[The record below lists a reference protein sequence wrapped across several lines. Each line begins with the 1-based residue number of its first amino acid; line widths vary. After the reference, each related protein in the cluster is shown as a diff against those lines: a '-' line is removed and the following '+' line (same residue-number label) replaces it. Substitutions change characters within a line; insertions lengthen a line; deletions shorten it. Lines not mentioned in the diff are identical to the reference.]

1 MPARNAELIFV
12 SGPQQGQRETLMRAS
27 ILIGRDPLADLC
39 IQEEAASR
47 QHARM
52 DLVPAGWML
61 TNLSRNGTFIN
72 SKRYRKSRK
81 QILLDTG
88 DVLQIGQE
96 TFMLFVGAGDDS
108 EQALQEYRRGH
119 PTPAVAATEEAGEPS
134 DRLADSEQ
142 EIESPAA
149 AQDAGARQPSRE
161 DSEEDVAAS
170 GDDSGSKRFKKF
182 ALGIGIY
189 FAAMLGLFLFL
200 ASRDSSDANGP
211 GQGPPRMPADE
222 IERTLIDKT
231 YDREADPIRAGEM
244 LREAEQYFRRRNDEP
259 GNLYRAVKA
268 YKLHMAYRQ
277 VANFQQYIHQA
288 HYNQAL
294 EQLKTRVLDLY
305 DEAYV
310 KTRRGRWGEAQ
321 QAWEMLQAELPVKQG
336 DEPELE
342 NKLWEHIKRQVTY
355 VLKQRKQ
362 NEGKPGR
369 DGPGL

>member
-1 MPARNAELIFV
+1 MPSRNAELVFV
-12 SGPQQGQRETLMRAS
+12 SGPQQGQREALVS
-27 ILIGRDPLADLC
+27 SSVLIGRDPSADIC
-39 IQEEAASR
+39 IQEEAVSR
-47 QHARM
+47 LHARM
-52 DLVPAGWML
+52 DRVQAGWVF

-72 SKRYRKSRK
+72 SKRYKKSRK

-96 TFMLFVGAGDDS
+96 TFMLFVGVGDDS
-108 EQALQEYRRGH
+108 EQALQEYRRAE
-119 PTPAVAATEEAGEPS
+119 PIPAGAAREEAPAAPGHRE
-134 DRLADSEQ
+134 DSQ
-142 EIESPAA
+142 QAQSPAA
-149 AQDAGARQPSRE
+149 EPGPAMRSLPE
-161 DSEEDVAAS
+161 ESEEDVAAS

-182 ALGIGIY
+182 AIGIGIY

-200 ASRDSSDANGP
+200 ASRDSSEAGGA
-211 GQGPPRMPADE
+211 GQAPPRIPADQ
-222 IERTLIDKT
+222 IERILIDKT
-231 YDREADPIRAGEM
+231 YQRQADPVRAAQM
-244 LREAEQYFRRRNDEP
+244 LREAEQFFRRRNDEP

-294 EQLKTRVLDLY
+294 EQLKNRVLELY

-310 KTRRGRWGEAQ
+310 KTRRGRWAEAQ

-336 DEPELE
+336 NEPELQ

-369 DGPGL
+369 DRPGL